1 MEWHDD
7 VRKWRGGDA
16 AAAERLREYATP
28 FVHGVLLAHLPHH
41 AANALMADA
50 LATVLASPEQVT
62 RDPAFIAHAVAVAR
76 RLARQT
82 KVASMQERPS
92 PDSTVADGRQWL
104 ERVRSLPEDVREPVI
119 WRLVEGIG
127 GPEQVE
133 VLGLEPTQLRVTLER
148 GLGDSL
154 APAQSLV
161 GAAYVW
167 DMSGEPSRALARA
180 ETCAMALR
188 FDPLAPAEPADVVH
202 TGATFQDL
210 SDAKVGE
217 NTRPEANPFGDFAPT
232 RVHSEGKPKLRPAGA
247 FDDNEKT
254 EGAFDLPAAA
264 RGLAPKTEPLAL
276 AARHGSP
283 APTHRSEPKVARVG
297 DDERLSKRRAPGD
310 DERPSRKVPAAA
322 PEPMGRRETLEAPI
336 VEKAPSQTNVDED
349 ERPSRRLQVR
359 GRLDRER
366 GEESGRR
373 RNPEL
378 GEESGRRRNPE
389 HGEHSSRQR
398 NPELAEHS
406 GRQRNPEAEERRRG
420 EPESRKLRASPKH
433 DAHAGGAVDTHPEAP
448 LSRLASIGAP
458 SEPSL
463 EPTDPD
469 APMRPAKPQPIVTE
483 KLVPQPVNPMVRVA
497 AIGAGALLL
506 LLAILWRLGVF

>member
-28 FVHGVLLAHLPHH
+28 FVHGVLLARLPHH
-41 AANALMADA
+41 TANALMPDA
-50 LATVLASPEQVT
+50 LAAVLANPEQVT
-62 RDPAFIAHAVAVAR
+62 KDSTFVAHAVAVAR

-82 KVASMQERPS
+82 KVGAAQERPS

-104 ERVRSLPEDVREPVI
+104 ERVRVLPDEAREQVL
-119 WRLVEGIG
+119 WRLVEGIPA
-127 GPEQVE
+127 PELVE
-133 VLGLEPTQLRVTLER
+133 VLALEPAQLRVTIER
-148 GLGDSL
+148 GIGDTL
-154 APAQSLV
+154 VPPQSLS
-161 GAAYVW
+161 GADYLW
-167 DMSGEPSRALARA
+167 DFSGEPSKALARA

-188 FDPLAPAEPADVVH
+188 FDPNAPPEPADVVH

-217 NTRPEANPFGDFAPT
+217 NTRPEANPFGDYAPT
-232 RVHSEGKPKLRPAGA
+232 RLHAEGKPKLKPAGA

-264 RGLAPKTEPLAL
+264 RGLVPRTEPAAPVVKTGGRPGLAS
-276 AARHGSP
+276 AS
-283 APTHRSEPKVARVG
+283 PTHRSEPKVAKVG
-297 DDERLSKRRAPGD
+297 DDERPSKRRGPGD
-310 DERPSRKVPAAA
+310 DERPSRKLPAAS
-322 PEPMGRRETLEAPI
+322 PESIGRKETLEAPLE
-336 VEKAPSQTNVDED
+336 VKAPSQTNVDED

-359 GRLDRER
+359 GRLERER

-373 RNPEL
+373 RNPEHV
-378 GEESGRRRNPE
+378 EESGRRRNPE
-389 HGEHSSRQR
+389 LG
-398 NPELAEHS
+398 EHS
-406 GRQRNPEAEERRRG
+406 GRQRNPEAEELRRRG
-420 EPESRKLRASPKH
+420 EPESRRLRAPHRH
-433 DAHAGGAVDTHPEAP
+433 DGHPAGPIDTHPEAP
-448 LSRLASIGAP
+448 MSGVTPIGAP

-469 APMRPAKPQPIVTE
+469 GPRRPAKPQPIATE

-497 AIGAGALLL
+497 AISAGALLL
-506 LLAILWRLGVF
+506 LIAILWRLGVF